1 MLMFVEPEKIL
12 SDLHELLVLLNLSRY
27 KEI

>member
-12 SDLHELLVLLNLSRY
+12 SDLRELLVLLNMSRY

>member
-12 SDLHELLVLLNLSRY
+12 SDLGELLVLLNMSRY